1 MHPIKSIIARN
12 QTRIYNNFDKSSY
25 GKKLKQFKD
34 IHKGEI
40 CFIIGNGPSLKIE
53 DLTKLNKL
61 NIPTFAFNRVFCA
74 FDETPWRPTYYIS
87 QDENVTYGMEEKFKK
102 LDLPYRFHPIRWKWY
117 KNINIPGAYYFKTV
131 DSETKYFGFSE
142 DISALVNDSPTVAYT
157 GFQIAYYMGFRKMYM
172 IGFDQTYRAIKD
184 ENGNIVTNDKVKSD
198 YFSDKY
204 RNDETDNLIIP
215 AVFEM
220 NRAFLSVDYHIKSGD
235 IDMEVYNA
243 TRGGALEVFPRV
255 NLDEIFK
262 ELEVKKNENS
272 SCCTG

>member
-34 IHKGEI
+34 IHKGET

-53 DLTKLNKL
+53 DLTKLNEL

-117 KNINIPGAYYFKTV
+117 KNINIPGAYYFKTLSS
-131 DSETKYFGFSE
+131 DENFFNFSC
-142 DISALVNDSPTVAYT
+142 DISIGINDSPTVAYT
-157 GFQIAYYMGFRKMYM
+157 GFQIAYYMGFSKVYM
-172 IGFDQTYRAIKD
+172 IGVDQTYRAERGRNGELISHKNIKC
-184 ENGNIVTNDKVKSD
+184 D
-198 YFSDKY
+198 YFSNKY
-204 RNDETDNLIIP
+204 RNDETDHLFVP
-215 AVFEM
+215 QVFEM
-220 NRAFLSVDYHIKSGD
+220 NRSFLSVDYHIKNGD

-262 ELEVKKNENS
+262 ELEVNKNENS
-272 SCCTG
+272 SCCTD